1 MYHWINLAY
10 NYLTFLESS
19 NILLL
24 DASFNELNLRI
35 RLFYLEHNEIEE
47 KYMRI
52 LRNILEDRFGKI
64 KISLRW
70 LTNQY
75 ENISLLKPNNQR
87 DYLDRLPI
95 SKG

>member
-35 RLFYLEHNEIEE
+35 SSFYLEHNEIEE

-75 ENISLLKPNNQR
+75 ENISLLKPNILR
-87 DYLDRLPI
+87 WVTYI
-95 SKG
+95 